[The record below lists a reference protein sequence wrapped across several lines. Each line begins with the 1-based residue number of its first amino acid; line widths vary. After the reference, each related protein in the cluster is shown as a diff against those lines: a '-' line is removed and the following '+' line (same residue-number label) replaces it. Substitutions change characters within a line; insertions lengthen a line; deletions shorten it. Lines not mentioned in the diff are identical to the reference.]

1 MKAGVY
7 RYRTDE
13 GQRPIIAKEG
23 RKLIAF
29 VAMGCPITVT
39 KVPKSEQRYMAPLEI
54 SPAKAARTMR
64 RAGKNLGITKGA
76 TAFLRGL

>member
-1 MKAGVY
+1 MKANVY

-39 KVPKSEQRYMAPLEI
+39 KVPKSEQRYMTPLEI
-54 SPAKAARTMR
+54 SPARAARQLR
-64 RAGKNLGITKGA
+64 KAGKNLGITKGA
-76 TAFLRGL
+76 MQFLRNV